1 MEFLS
6 NWVKDISVAVIIV
19 SILEMLL
26 PNNKIKKYI
35 KIVMGT
41 FVLFSIISPFVQ
53 KNFNV
58 DEINLEDYVE
68 TSVSQVDTTS
78 MDNRIGKLY
87 IEELE
92 KDITKK
98 IEQKGFIV
106 NSCKVEAK
114 IADNVNDTK
123 IDKIILNVEKNEEKE
138 EEKNFEEKLV
148 SEIQNIKK
156 VNISEKAEDK
166 KLKKSQE
173 NELRSFLVK
182 EYEVKDKCLVIN

>member
-58 DEINLEDYVE
+58 DEINLEDYIE

-78 MDNRIGKLY
+78 MDNRIGELY

-98 IEQKGFIV
+98 VEQKGFIV

>member
-78 MDNRIGKLY
+78 MDNRIGELY

-98 IEQKGFIV
+98 VEQKGFIV